1 MITEYLQNTDVR
13 ERKCFDCPR
22 KCGAVRAFGQGS
34 GYCKSPDGI
43 GIARAAPHYGE
54 EPCLSGTRGAGTV
67 FFTGCNLRCVFCQN
81 HEISRSLGS
90 FETVSVPRLREIFL
104 RLQDQGVHNI
114 DLVTPTHYSRQ
125 IAEALSGIKL
135 EIPVVW
141 NSSGYESVETL
152 QLLDGLVQVYMPDYK
167 YASSA
172 LAKKYSAAEDYPET
186 ADAAL
191 REMYRQ
197 RGPYLLD
204 SEGMLTSGLLIRH
217 LILPGGGVNTENSMD
232 VIDFVA
238 DSFPSGSV
246 LFSLMSQYTP
256 MPASGVYPELTE
268 RVTEETNELLRHYMK
283 TRHLEDGY
291 WQETSAATGELIP
304 EFNGTGV

>member
-1 MITEYLQNTDVR
+1 M
-13 ERKCFDCPR
+13 
-22 KCGAVRAFGQGS
+22 
-34 GYCKSPDGI
+34 
-43 GIARAAPHYGE
+43 
-54 EPCLSGTRGAGTV
+54 
-67 FFTGCNLRCVFCQN
+67 
-81 HEISRSLGS
+81 
-90 FETVSVPRLREIFL
+90 
-104 RLQDQGVHNI
+104 
-114 DLVTPTHYSRQ
+114 
-125 IAEALSGIKL
+125 
-135 EIPVVW
+135 
-141 NSSGYESVETL
+141 
-152 QLLDGLVQVYMPDYK
+152 
-167 YASSA
+167 
-172 LAKKYSAAEDYPET
+172 
-186 ADAAL
+186 
-191 REMYRQ
+191 
-197 RGPYLLD
+197 
-204 SEGMLTSGLLIRH
+204 MLTSGLLIRH